1 MADRGRMGAAC
12 ERAEGG
18 EGVSQT
24 HAERIDAIT
33 SLLPLI
39 EAELDPERDSG
50 LALDGDGTEYL
61 WAVVYDTLRR
71 AYPQLFILEHLLER
85 MMFEHAGWRAALYWT
100 YVQPW
105 DDFHRAKRQEYAEA
119 GIAWLADEWEREW
132 PHVFIPTY
140 EIPGMSRH
148 KTRAEQID
156 EMLGRGFS
164 QRRICKDL
172 GCSFRDV
179 ASASRARTVRL

>member
-1 MADRGRMGAAC
+1 
-12 ERAEGG
+12 
-18 EGVSQT
+18 VQT
-24 HAERIDAIT
+24 HAERVAAIE

-50 LALDGDGTEYL
+50 FALDGDGTEYL

-71 AYPQLFILEHLLER
+71 AYPQLRNLEHLLQR

-105 DDFHRAKRQEYAEA
+105 DDWHRAKRQEYAAA
-119 GIAWLADEWEREW
+119 GLTWLADEWEREW
-132 PHVFIPTY
+132 PYVPIPTY
-140 EIPGMSRH
+140 EIPGMSRR

-156 EMLGRGFS
+156 EMLSRGFS

-179 ASASRARTVRL
+179 AAVSRARAGRCESMGCTP